1 MSSMKWFEGDSKAA
15 LQQMTDR
22 NCAFLIYI
30 GNGNDDLTK
39 IFDDTN
45 IIQLLNNEL
54 ILCYKMDPLSPS
66 FKNFKDIFNNVV
78 IPSIYL
84 LEKNNTQQYI
94 INKKQV
100 LTNVHDVHLDLK
112 RQLLNAI
119 CSIIKDISD
128 TIKVD
133 DSKQKY
139 LQYLTDITKQLQ
151 LLDSSNINA
160 GVQKVAKD
168 IKKYNSTAKIKF
180 KVPYKDIT
188 IVKEFPTTS
197 TLRDIST
204 YILSKVNLSE
214 RGIKFIAH
222 RQFTG
227 EDFNQ
232 TLEALNL
239 CPSSTIYVHLDME
252 QSNHWL
258 HSLLNYQ
265 SWPGNVL
272 KFIIINPFTFIQH
285 FLMSFVRPSPSV
297 EAPRTINHHNNN
309 KKQTVK
315 KSTYKSVSNIHQLKT
330 HNSDD
335 DENNTYN
342 GNSTQQL

>member
-1 MSSMKWFEGDSKAA
+1 MSSLKWFEGDSKAA

-39 IFDDTN
+39 IFEDPN

-66 FKNFKDIFNNVV
+66 FKNFEDIFNNVV

-84 LEKNNTQQYI
+84 LEKNNTQQHI
-94 INKKQV
+94 INKKEV
-100 LTNVHDVHLDLK
+100 LTNLHDIHLDLK

-119 CSIIKDISD
+119 CCIIKDISD
-128 TIKVD
+128 TINVND
-133 DSKQKY
+133 NKQKY
-139 LQYLTDITKQLQ
+139 LQYLTEITKKLQ
-151 LLDSSNINA
+151 LIDSANINA
-160 GVQKVAKD
+160 DVQKVTEET
-168 IKKYNSTAKIKF
+168 KKSNGTAKIKF
-180 KVPYKDIT
+180 KVPHKDIT
-188 IVKEFPTTS
+188 IVKEFQTTS
-197 TLRDIST
+197 TLRDIAT
-204 YILSKVNLSE
+204 YILCKVNLSE

-222 RQFTG
+222 RQFI
-227 EDFNQ
+227 EQDFNQ
-232 TLEALNL
+232 TLDALNL

-258 HSLLNYQ
+258 YSVLNYQ
-265 SWPGNVL
+265 SWLGSVL
-272 KFIIINPFTFIQH
+272 NFIIINPFHFIQH
-285 FLMSFVRPSPSV
+285 FLTSFVRPSPSI
-297 EAPRTINHHNNN
+297 EASRTINRHTKN
-309 KKQTVK
+309 KKKTVK
-315 KSTYKSVSNIHQLKT
+315 KSTYKTVSNIHQLNNN
-330 HNSDD
+330 NSDD

>member
-1 MSSMKWFEGDSKAA
+1 MSSLKWFGGDSKAA
-15 LQQMTDR
+15 LQQMMDR
-22 NCAFLIYI
+22 NCAFLMYI

-100 LTNVHDVHLDLK
+100 LTNSHDIHLDLK

-119 CSIIKDISD
+119 CCIIKDISD
-128 TIKVD
+128 TINVD
-133 DSKQKY
+133 DNKQKY
-139 LQYLTDITKQLQ
+139 LQYLTDVSKKLP
-151 LLDSSNINA
+151 LFDSPNINA
-160 GVQKVAKD
+160 GVQNVAEE
-168 IKKYNSTAKIKF
+168 IKKSNGIAKIKF

-188 IVKEFPTTS
+188 IVKEFQTTS
-197 TLRDIST
+197 TLNDIAT
-204 YILSKVNLSE
+204 YILCQVNLSR

-252 QSNHWL
+252 QSNQWL
-258 HSLLNYQ
+258 YSILNYQ
-265 SWPGNVL
+265 SWLGNVL
-272 KFIIINPFTFIQH
+272 NFIIINPFNFIQH
-285 FLMSFVRPSPSV
+285 FLISLVRPSPSV
-297 EAPRTINHHNNN
+297 EAPRTINHQNKN

-315 KSTYKSVSNIHQLKT
+315 KTTYKASNIHQLNT
-330 HNSDD
+330 NNSDD